1 MDTLSSSILLTNT
14 YCPHI
19 SSHFLNSHLTTLP
32 YSIALPSSSSSSS
45 IPFIPLYLY
54 SSPSLCSHHLPL
66 SYPINL
72 IDSYYL
78 SALTS
83 DWTAINNTQSLDPA
97 RRNKEGCIF
106 ALHFD
111 TSGEY
116 FASSNH
122 DSAIEIWSTR
132 SKRIVKSIHE
142 HKETVTGM
150 EFFHSNNKRLLS
162 CSLDKTIKLFD
173 NYKLMHTFTEH
184 CDWVRCISISHNDKY
199 FLSGC
204 VSSVIKLWDLHRKTV
219 ISSIV
224 NKQANADSLS
234 TVNSLSF
241 SKDDNL
247 FLTGLRTG
255 EVKLF
260 DKRVS
265 STHNNTLC
273 VFRAH
278 DNKLNSVR
286 FNNNDKYLLTS
297 GRDALIR
304 LWDMRKLPSYNAQQ
318 HNTSLLNVANNYIR
332 QYKGHK
338 CSSYNIESNFYGN
351 DRYIMAASIDG
362 DIYFYDTNTEKV
374 KRKLTTGLKSVI
386 LCKPIPNSYGIA
398 FTGLEDISI
407 SIWEPKRN
415 ITRAMEVNA
424 AKRNED
430 AIDKELLFDDG
441 NGNVSGNDN
450 DDVEDRLSNDYY
462 KICSKILEEIMSE
475 YSESILKIFHEN
487 NIAFSNGVNF
497 QQLLEIIEQNRTTES
512 VKILNLLNE
521 KIIKSLNECLMN
533 SVMKKN
539 NVKEN
544 KKGNE
549 EGNKENVVKGNNV
562 KCVECKGGYK
572 EDNRMIKG
580 VGKGMLELPNKVGFK
595 IRRCSE
601 LI

>member
-1 MDTLSSSILLTNT
+1 
-14 YCPHI
+14 
-19 SSHFLNSHLTTLP
+19 
-32 YSIALPSSSSSSS
+32 
-45 IPFIPLYLY
+45 
-54 SSPSLCSHHLPL
+54 
-66 SYPINL
+66 
-72 IDSYYL
+72 
-78 SALTS
+78 
-83 DWTAINNTQSLDPA
+83 
-97 RRNKEGCIF
+97 
-106 ALHFD
+106 
-111 TSGEY
+111 
-116 FASSNH
+116 
-122 DSAIEIWSTR
+122 
-132 SKRIVKSIHE
+132 
-142 HKETVTGM
+142 M
-150 EFFHSNNKRLLS
+150 EFFHSNNRRLLS

-184 CDWVRCISISHNDKY
+184 CDWVRCISISHNDKH

-204 VSSVIKLWDLHRKTV
+204 VSSVIKLWDLHTKTV

-260 DKRVS
+260 DKRVNNTSSS
-265 STHNNTLC
+265 STRNNTLC

-304 LWDMRKLPSYNAQQ
+304 LWDMRKLPTHNCNNNHQQ
-318 HNTSLLNVANNYIR
+318 HNTSLLQVANNYIR

-407 SIWEPKRN
+407 SLWEPKRN
-415 ITRAMEVNA
+415 IVRAMEVNA

-441 NGNVSGNDN
+441 NASGNDN
-450 DDVEDRLSNDYY
+450 EDVEDRLSNDYY

-533 SVMKKN
+533 SVMKKSN
-539 NVKEN
+539 GKES
-544 KKGNE
+544 KKGS

-562 KCVECKGGYK
+562 KCVECKGGCNK
-572 EDNRMIKG
+572 EEDGVMMNKG
-580 VGKGMLELPNKVGFK
+580 VGKGMLELPNRVGLKVGK
-595 IRRCSE
+595 RSE